1 VKVFLSYALVLGG
14 LGFIAAAVIGAMLA
28 NLSYVR
34 AKFAMIN
41 MLRTDANKAE
51 FLCKTAKNTFYEALG
66 QAIKLGVMS
75 QTNDPKIIAMSTKPG
90 YDAGCIPI
98 TMYWKKLF
106 GHGKKGVLAIVG
118 GIALAVTIN
127 ASIVFH
133 IICAVIA
140 AGCAVYFFK
149 TRADNERSLLLA
161 KAEILP
167 EVDRAIAE
175 GRYRFS
181 A

>member
-1 VKVFLSYALVLGG
+1 MKVFLSYALSLGG

-28 NLSYVR
+28 NLSYLR
-34 AKFAMIN
+34 AKMAMIN
-41 MLRTDANKAE
+41 MLRADANKAE
-51 FLCKTAKNTFYEALG
+51 FLCKTAKNTFYDPLG
-66 QAIKLGVMS
+66 QAIKLGIMS
-75 QTNDPKIIAMSTKPG
+75 QTNDIKIIAMSTKPG
-90 YDAGCIPI
+90 YDAGCIPV

-106 GHGKKGVLAIVG
+106 GHGKKGVLLVIG
-118 GIALAVTIN
+118 GLTLAVTIN
-127 ASIVFH
+127 TSIVFH
-133 IICAVIA
+133 VICVIVA
-140 AGCAVYFFK
+140 AGCAVYFLK

>member
-1 VKVFLSYALVLGG
+1 
-14 LGFIAAAVIGAMLA
+14 
-28 NLSYVR
+28 
-34 AKFAMIN
+34 
-41 MLRTDANKAE
+41 
-51 FLCKTAKNTFYEALG
+51 
-66 QAIKLGVMS
+66 
-75 QTNDPKIIAMSTKPG
+75 
-90 YDAGCIPI
+90 
-98 TMYWKKLF
+98 MYWKKLF

-118 GIALAVTIN
+118 GIALAVTIK

>member
-1 VKVFLSYALVLGG
+1 MKVFLSYALSLGG
-14 LGFIAAAVIGAMLA
+14 LGFIAAAVFGAMLA
-28 NLSYVR
+28 NLSYLR
-34 AKFAMIN
+34 AKMAMIN

-51 FLCKTAKNTFYEALG
+51 FLCKTAKNTFYDPLG

-75 QTNDPKIIAMSTKPG
+75 QTNDLKIIGMSTRPG
-90 YDAGCIPI
+90 YDAGCMPV
-98 TMYWKKLF
+98 TMHWKKLF
-106 GHGKKGVLAIVG
+106 GHGKKGVLMVVG
-118 GIALAVTIN
+118 GLTLAITIKT
-127 ASIVFH
+127 SIVFH
-133 IICAVIA
+133 VICVIVT
-140 AGCAVYFFK
+140 AGCAIYFFK